1 MRHQTGLTFIE
12 LLIGVALVAVLA
24 GLAIPAFDSVIQHT
38 KARTVS
44 DRFQAEL
51 AFARSEA
58 VFRRRQVVICRTHD
72 LWDCTYIGPWSMGTM
87 TFEDRDNDKIR
98 DRSEPILRT
107 TSAADYSGMHL
118 VDAGRRYHVS
128 FRPDGRSGGTNM
140 TLKLCNRELDPLRL
154 LVINVGGRV
163 RAADPTPSTPRCGT

>member
-1 MRHQTGLTFIE
+1 MRYENGLTLIE
-12 LLIGVALVAVLA
+12 LLIGIALIGVLA
-24 GLAIPAFDSVIQHT
+24 GLAIPAFGGVIERT
-38 KARTVS
+38 TARTVS

-58 VFRRRQVVICRTHD
+58 VFRRRQVVVCRTPD
-72 LWDCTYIGPWSMGTM
+72 LWNCTYIGPWSMGTM

-98 DRSEPILRT
+98 DPSEPILRT
-107 TSAADYSGMHL
+107 TSPADYGGLHL

-140 TLKLCNRELDPLRL
+140 TLKLCNRALDPLGL

-163 RAADPTPSTPRCGT
+163 RAAEAGPSTTRCGE